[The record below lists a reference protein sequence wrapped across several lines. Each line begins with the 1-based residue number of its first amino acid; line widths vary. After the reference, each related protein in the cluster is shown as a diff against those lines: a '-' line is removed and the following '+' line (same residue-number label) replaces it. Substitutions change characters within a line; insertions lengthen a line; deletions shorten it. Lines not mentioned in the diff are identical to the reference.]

1 MKTNYSVEIKDL
13 LSSVFK
19 PAEVID
25 KYTLAKTLEELHL
38 FIIKV
43 LPAKWIDETDVYSAL
58 EELGFKPS
66 YGEKDSEKGLYYF
79 VLEK

>member
-1 MKTNYSVEIKDL
+1 MKTNYSVEIKNL
-13 LSSVFK
+13 ISSVFV
-19 PAEVID
+19 PAEVIE
-25 KYTLAKTLEELHL
+25 KTTEVKTLEELHL

-66 YGEKDSEKGLYYF
+66 YGEKEGEKGLYYF